1 MMVTL
6 IKPDLS
12 VSESF
17 LKMQSKDG
25 RYHATFLPQEPVS
38 YWQQQGDAIVPAV
51 QGLRESL
58 PFGLPWNRLHHLRR
72 SPR

>member
-6 IKPDLS
+6 VKQS
-12 VSESF
+12 S
-17 LKMQSKDG
+17 LKTQSKDG
-25 RYHATFLPQEPVS
+25 RYHAPFVSQEPVS
-38 YWQQQGDAIVPAV
+38 CWQKQGDAIVPAV